1 MQNNFPTIFS
11 PKSLDTEQKIEAYI
25 KQLININAPSSNIL
39 ETEEKFNPLTKDDSS
54 DSSTLISYLN
64 LDNNQLIST
73 DDEEEEDKNI
83 FYRTSNCSKIS
94 KIFEVIYREN
104 TPIINENESSSNDLS
119 FLKKKR
125 FKQRRRRR
133 ENRDN
138 FLKKI
143 KISFFNNYMF
153 KKINEI
159 LKSTNSKKYF
169 QKFSISFVNDI
180 SKKINKE
187 IINMTLLEILEKKEL
202 CNGKYLDNYY
212 HNLKVIN
219 DKEIQENEELKK
231 ILNKTYSELY
241 EEYINSKEFKINE
254 INRLKDKN
262 MDDEYI
268 ENYLYYAKYFIGFFS
283 H

>member
-39 ETEEKFNPLTKDDSS
+39 ETEEKFNSSTKDDSS
-54 DSSTLISYLN
+54 DSSTLNSYLN

-83 FYRTSNCSKIS
+83 FYRTPICSKIS

-187 IINMTLLEILEKKEL
+187 IINMTLLEIFVKKEL

-268 ENYLYYAKYFIGFFS
+268 ENYLYHAKYFIGFFS